1 MKQQEHKQ
9 TTMTNAENQTM
20 NREHWTIP
28 NHEEVQGWT
37 RSQHKRGENIK
48 VQANKTYYK
57 FYSPNGK
64 MFRSVKS
71 VVKHIEQE
79 KLKANR
85 IIACVECS
93 NVTIEQTPG
102 GGIHIRWT
110 EKRAKKTKEPTVE
123 VQEPTVEVQEP
134 TVQSKSKKAGA
145 ITDEEKAKFR
155 NVWEKNLPI
164 KWMVNS
170 NPKRGKS
177 KERFEKYWNNG
188 QNNLEEAKKS
198 GLKWQDALNDYKRKI
213 IVIDE

>member
-1 MKQQEHKQ
+1 MKQQEHKL
-9 TTMTNAENQTM
+9 TTMNNAENQTM

-28 NHEEVQGWT
+28 NHEDIKGWT
-37 RSQHKRGENIK
+37 RSEHKRGENIK

-110 EKRAKKTKEPTVE
+110 EKKVKKTK
-123 VQEPTVEVQEP
+123 EP

-145 ITDEEKAKFR
+145 ITDEEKSKFR
-155 NVWEKNLPI
+155 NVWEKNHPI

-188 QNNLEEAKKS
+188 ANNLEEAKKS

>member
-1 MKQQEHKQ
+1 MKQQEHKL
-9 TTMTNAENQTM
+9 TTMNNAENQTM

-28 NHEEVQGWT
+28 NHEDIKGWT
-37 RSQHKRGENIK
+37 RSEHKRGENIK

-110 EKRAKKTKEPTVE
+110 EKKVKKTK
-123 VQEPTVEVQEP
+123 EP

-155 NVWEKNLPI
+155 TVWENNLPI

-177 KERFEKYWNNG
+177 KERFEIYWNNG
-188 QNNLEEAKKS
+188 ENNLEEAKKS